1 MIRATLQT
9 RKNDETWRR
18 HLGGHK
24 GMAQITTNTM
34 RAESRARTGRPHKR
48 RNQPIRAEG
57 HVGYGWRGG
66 GHKPGSH
73 MRLLR
78 VVNSICDS
86 VTGRGEKEE
95 RGRGE

>member
-66 GHKPGSH
+66 AQ
-73 MRLLR
+73 
-78 VVNSICDS
+78 
-86 VTGRGEKEE
+86 TGVSYETAACSKFYL
-95 RGRGE
+95 